1 MGVGGGIRRQAGDVR
16 VAARAV
22 VLPEAA
28 LVRARRARGQQDV
41 EVVIIVNIDEGRAIV
56 ANSSIV
62 ETFEPEDP
70 ELWAEAK
77 AKFQMIDKS
86 AS

>member
-1 MGVGGGIRRQAGDVR
+1 MLADGVIKN
-16 VAARAV
+16 
-22 VLPEAA
+22 L
-28 LVRARRARGQQDV
+28 
-41 EVVIIVNIDEGRAIV
+41 DEGRAIV